1 MKTFNH
7 VGSYEFAELI
17 TETINKK
24 RHYVVG
30 DKKYPS
36 VTTVTGSLPSKV
48 KGLNDWRK
56 KVGVKEANKITTKAS
71 AKGTAV
77 HKLVE
82 EYLNN
87 QLFSQEKNKV
97 TGVGISHPLDRYSNS
112 LNLGRQLA
120 IESFRSIQP
129 ALDRYIDNIHSQEV
143 PLWSDHLKLA
153 GRVDCVAEF
162 DGRLSIIDFKTARKE
177 KKREWISDY
186 FMQSCAYSIMWE
198 ERTDLPITQLVVIIA
213 PTEKKPQI
221 FIEHRDVWTKPLL
234 KQIEYFYRRNLNG
247 Y

>member
-1 MKTFNH
+1 MMKNFNH
-7 VGSYEFAELI
+7 VGSYDFVELI

-56 KVGVKEANKITTKAS
+56 KVGIKEANKITTKAS

-82 EYLNN
+82 KYLNN
-87 QLFSQEKNKV
+87 SFEGKF
-97 TGVGISHPLDRYSNS
+97 
-112 LNLGRQLA
+112 LNPLA
-120 IESFRSIQP
+120 IESFRTMQP
-129 ALDRYIDNIHSQEV
+129 VLDRYIDNIHSQEV

-153 GRVDCVAEF
+153 GRVDCIAEF
-162 DGRLSIIDFKTARKE
+162 DGRLSIIDFKTSRKE
-177 KKREWISDY
+177 KKKEWIPDY
-186 FMQSCAYSIMWE
+186 FMQSCAYAIMWE
-198 ERTDLPITQLVVIIA
+198 ERTNLPITQLVVIIA
-213 PTEKKPQI
+213 PTDKKPQI
-221 FIEHRDVWTKPLL
+221 FVEHRDVWTKPLL
-234 KQIEYFYRRNLNG
+234 KQIEYFYRRRG
-247 Y
+247 E

>member
-1 MKTFNH
+1 MKNFNH

-56 KVGVKEANKITTKAS
+56 KVGVKEANKISTKAS
-71 AKGTAV
+71 ARGTAV

-87 QLFSQEKNKV
+87 SFEGKFLN
-97 TGVGISHPLDRYSNS
+97 PL
-112 LNLGRQLA
+112 A
-120 IESFRSIQP
+120 AESFRSIQP

-162 DGRLSIIDFKTARKE
+162 DGRLSIIDFKTSRKE
-177 KKREWISDY
+177 KKKEWIPDY

-213 PTEKKPQI
+213 PTDKKPQI
-221 FIEHRDVWTKPLL
+221 FVEHRDIWTKPLL
-234 KQIEYFYRRNLNG
+234 KQIEYFYRRRG
-247 Y
+247 E

>member
-1 MKTFNH
+1 MKNFNH

-56 KVGVKEANKITTKAS
+56 KVGVKEANKISTKAS

-87 QLFSQEKNKV
+87 SFEGKFLN
-97 TGVGISHPLDRYSNS
+97 PL
-112 LNLGRQLA
+112 A
-120 IESFRSIQP
+120 AESFRSIQP

-162 DGRLSIIDFKTARKE
+162 DGRLSIIDFKTSRKE
-177 KKREWISDY
+177 KKKEWIPDY

-213 PTEKKPQI
+213 PTDKKPQI
-221 FIEHRDVWTKPLL
+221 FVEHRDIWTKPLL
-234 KQIEYFYRRNLNG
+234 KQIEYFYRRRG
-247 Y
+247 E

>member
-1 MKTFNH
+1 MMKNFNH
-7 VGSYEFAELI
+7 VGSYEFVELI

-56 KVGVKEANKITTKAS
+56 KVGVKEANKISTKAS

-87 QLFSQEKNKV
+87 SFEGKFSN
-97 TGVGISHPLDRYSNS
+97 P
-112 LNLGRQLA
+112 LA
-120 IESFRSIQP
+120 IESFRIIQP
-129 ALDRYIDNIHSQEV
+129 ILDRYIDNIHSQEV

-162 DGRLSIIDFKTARKE
+162 DGRLSIIDFKTSSKE
-177 KKREWISDY
+177 KKKEWIPDY

-213 PTEKKPQI
+213 PTDKKPQI
-221 FIEHRDVWTKPLL
+221 FVEHRDNWTNPLL
-234 KQIEYFYRRNLNG
+234 KQIKHFYQRNSYG

>member
-1 MKTFNH
+1 MMKNFNH

-56 KVGVKEANKITTKAS
+56 KVGVKEANKISTKAS

-87 QLFSQEKNKV
+87 SFESKFSN
-97 TGVGISHPLDRYSNS
+97 P
-112 LNLGRQLA
+112 LA
-120 IESFRSIQP
+120 IESFRIIQP
-129 ALDRYIDNIHSQEV
+129 VLDRYIDNIHSQEV

-153 GRVDCVAEF
+153 GRVDCIAEF
-162 DGRLSIIDFKTARKE
+162 DGMLSVIDFKTSLKE
-177 KKREWISDY
+177 KKKEWIPDY

-198 ERTDLPITQLVVIIA
+198 ERTKIPITQLVVIIA
-213 PTEKKPQI
+213 PQEGKPQV
-221 FIEHRDVWTKPLL
+221 FLEHRDKWVNPLR
-234 KQIEYFYRRNLNG
+234 KQISHFYTRNVNG